1 MLTPCGSEQYIAH
14 GRIQRKREQ
23 NYNPCPT
30 APSPGPASTAPASD
44 ARAKIPAGLLS
55 ARALVQLGART
66 RPLVV
71 AGRYDRAAIMAAA
84 CKAAAGIMERCG
96 VSRAEAMSSALKATW
111 QVAKAAHR
119 AAAH

>member
-1 MLTPCGSEQYIAH
+1 MSHRTVSWNKLSRSLH
-14 GRIQRKREQ
+14 
-23 NYNPCPT
+23 
-30 APSPGPASTAPASD
+30 D
-44 ARAKIPAGLLS
+44 ARPAIPAGMLG
-55 ARALVQLGART
+55 ARVLVQLGART

-71 AGRYDRAAIMAAA
+71 AGPYNRAAIMAAA
-84 CKAAAGIMERCG
+84 CKAASSIQERCG

>member
-1 MLTPCGSEQYIAH
+1 MSHRTVSWTQIDRA
-14 GRIQRKREQ
+14 GRDSRPR
-23 NYNPCPT
+23 
-30 APSPGPASTAPASD
+30 
-44 ARAKIPAGLLS
+44 IPAGLMGARVLIEIG
-55 ARALVQLGART
+55 ARA

-84 CKAAAGIMERCG
+84 CKAATGIQERCG

>member
-1 MLTPCGSEQYIAH
+1 MSHRTVSWTRLS
-14 GRIQRKREQ
+14 RSLR
-23 NYNPCPT
+23 
-30 APSPGPASTAPASD
+30 D
-44 ARAKIPAGLLS
+44 ARPVIPAGMLGV
-55 ARALVQLGART
+55 RALVQLGART

-71 AGRYDRAAIMAAA
+71 AGQYDRAAIMAAA

-96 VSRAEAMSSALKATW
+96 VPRREAMSSALKATW

>member
-1 MLTPCGSEQYIAH
+1 MPYRTVSWTRIDRA
-14 GRIQRKREQ
+14 GRDSR
-23 NYNPCPT
+23 PT
-30 APSPGPASTAPASD
+30 
-44 ARAKIPAGLLS
+44 IPAGMRG
-55 ARALVQLGART
+55 ARALIQLGART

-84 CKAAAGIMERCG
+84 CKAATGIQERCG

-119 AAAH
+119 ATAH

>member
-1 MLTPCGSEQYIAH
+1 MSHRTVSWTRIDRA
-14 GRIQRKREQ
+14 GRDSRPAI
-23 NYNPCPT
+23 PT
-30 APSPGPASTAPASD
+30 
-44 ARAKIPAGLLS
+44 GLLG

-84 CKAAAGIMERCG
+84 CKAATGIQERCG

-111 QVAKAAHR
+111 QVAKATHR

>member
-1 MLTPCGSEQYIAH
+1 MSFRTVSWN
-14 GRIQRKREQ
+14 RISRTLHDSR
-23 NYNPCPT
+23 
-30 APSPGPASTAPASD
+30 PA
-44 ARAKIPAGLLS
+44 IPAGMLG

-84 CKAAAGIMERCG
+84 CKAATGIQERCG
-96 VSRAEAMSSALKATW
+96 ASRAEAMSSALKATW

>member
-1 MLTPCGSEQYIAH
+1 MSNRTVSW
-14 GRIQRKREQ
+14 KRLSRSLHDSR
-23 NYNPCPT
+23 PT
-30 APSPGPASTAPASD
+30 
-44 ARAKIPAGLLS
+44 IPAGMLG

-84 CKAAAGIMERCG
+84 CKAASGIHERCG
-96 VSRAEAMSSALKATW
+96 VSRAEAMSSALKAAW
-111 QVAKAAHR
+111 QVAKAAQR

>member
-1 MLTPCGSEQYIAH
+1 MPHRTVSWTRIERA
-14 GRIQRKREQ
+14 GRDSR
-23 NYNPCPT
+23 P
-30 APSPGPASTAPASD
+30 
-44 ARAKIPAGLLS
+44 KIPAGM
-55 ARALVQLGART
+55 LGARVLIELGARS

-119 AAAH
+119 RAAH

>member
-1 MLTPCGSEQYIAH
+1 MTHRTISWT
-14 GRIQRKREQ
+14 RIDR
-23 NYNPCPT
+23 
-30 APSPGPASTAPASD
+30 AGLD
-44 ARAKIPAGLLS
+44 ARTKIPAGMLG

-66 RPLVV
+66 RPLIV

-84 CKAAAGIMERCG
+84 CKAATGIQERCG

>member
-1 MLTPCGSEQYIAH
+1 MILQ
-14 GRIQRKREQ
+14 
-23 NYNPCPT
+23 
-30 APSPGPASTAPASD
+30 ASNTSKAQPMSHRTVSWTCIDRAGLD
-44 ARAKIPAGLLS
+44 ARTTIPAGLLG
-55 ARALVQLGART
+55 ARALIQLGART
-66 RPLVV
+66 RPLIV

-84 CKAAAGIMERCG
+84 CKAATGIQERCG